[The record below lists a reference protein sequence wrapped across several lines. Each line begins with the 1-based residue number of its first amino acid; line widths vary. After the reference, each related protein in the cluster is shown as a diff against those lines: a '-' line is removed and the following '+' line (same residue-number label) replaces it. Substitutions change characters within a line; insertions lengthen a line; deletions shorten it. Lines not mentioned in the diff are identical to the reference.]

1 VSSKTIAILNLLLA
15 AAGVVIGYLQ
25 LQAARQQV
33 A

>member
-1 VSSKTIAILNLLLA
+1 MSSKTIDILSLILA

-25 LQAARQQV
+25 LQVARQAV

>member
-1 VSSKTIAILNLLLA
+1 MSNKTIAVLGLILT

-25 LQAARQQV
+25 LQVARQAV